1 MVIILMILNQDK
13 FQVLIEK
20 FNWKDKILI
29 KESKDSSFREYEDR
43 SRLGFVCKVNAWVI
57 MHL

>member
-1 MVIILMILNQDK
+1 MILNQDK
-13 FQVLIEK
+13 FQVLIKK

-29 KESKDSSFREYEDR
+29 KESKDASFREYEDR
-43 SRLGFVCKVNAWVI
+43 SSLGFVCKVNAWVI